1 MHSAKCKFIQ
11 WKISDLNDTNIGF
24 IELYRIAIMI
34 KHHKLLV
41 LYFDK
46 DDLFLYDITMPIT
59 IKNLIMVLENIV
71 ICDYNFYE

>member
-1 MHSAKCKFIQ
+1 
-11 WKISDLNDTNIGF
+11 
-24 IELYRIAIMI
+24 MI

-59 IKNLIMVLENIV
+59 IKNLIKVLENIV
-71 ICDYNFYE
+71 ICDYNV